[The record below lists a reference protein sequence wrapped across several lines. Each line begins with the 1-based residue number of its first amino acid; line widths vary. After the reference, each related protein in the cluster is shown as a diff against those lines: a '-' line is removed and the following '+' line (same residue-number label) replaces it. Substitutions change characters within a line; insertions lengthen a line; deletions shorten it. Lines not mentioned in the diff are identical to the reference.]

1 MNAATQSHD
10 SQPVHPIVYLKDY
23 QPPIYLVE
31 SVNLNIS
38 IFANGT
44 LVNSSLVMK
53 RQTAGAA
60 LGDLVLLGRDL
71 ELLEV
76 CVNGQELSVDQ
87 YRLDSESLTILNAPD
102 QCVVDT
108 QVRIHPQHNTQLEGL
123 YQAGDLFVTQN
134 EPEGFRKITFFP
146 DRPDVLSV
154 FTTRLE
160 ADQKYPTLLAN
171 GNLIEVGDASEG
183 RHYAIWQ
190 DPTQKPSYLFAC
202 VVGDLAVMKDCY
214 TTIEGR
220 AVSLELYTE
229 AKDLDKCHVG
239 MQALKDSMQWDEQEY
254 GRAYD
259 LDNYMIVAVSQFNM
273 GAMENKGLNI
283 FNTACVLSDPQTTTD
298 PSNFYVKSTIAHE
311 YFHNWTGNRITC
323 RDWFQLCLKEGF
335 TVFRDQSFS
344 ETLQSPAVQRIDDV
358 ASLKSAQF
366 AEDAGPMSHPPRPD
380 QFVEINN
387 FYTATVYDKG
397 AEIAR
402 MIATLLGKQ
411 KFRQGTDEYFRRHDG
426 QAVTVEDLL
435 NSLSDGSGVD
445 VRHFLPWYTQ
455 AGTPTVSGQGQYDA
469 ATQIYRLTLRQ
480 SVKPHAKYP
489 NPKPLPIPVSTAL
502 FERAS
507 GRLLV
512 EQILLLD
519 QPEQSFVFEN
529 IAVAPVASLLRDF
542 SAPVLLDFA
551 YSDVDLAFLVQHET
565 NGFNQW
571 QAAQALLER
580 VLLQGHDV
588 ELYLAAMA
596 HTVPSL
602 AQRDALLTARLLDI
616 PSENYLASRIDRDY
630 APSEVHQRR
639 EVVLNA
645 LAKRLAEY
653 WPVAYAEQ
661 PIVPYVDSSEAM
673 GRRAW
678 RNVVLSMAFRAGL
691 PEAVQWASEQYQAAV
706 CMTERLGALR
716 ALVWNDAAGTADLS
730 VQLLVDFEQRF
741 SAEAL
746 AIDLWFSL
754 QSGKPTVT
762 VAEIQALLQHPR
774 FDYST
779 PNRVRS
785 VTSHF
790 AQNPLAVWTVEGVQF
805 YADLTRQLDS
815 KNPLL
820 ASRILQTLSRW
831 YSLKSPLREQVKAV
845 LQALQVDVSSSS
857 VTETLGNLL
866 QAE

>member
-1 MNAATQSHD
+1 MTLAIQPHD
-10 SQPVHPIVYLKDY
+10 PQQAHPIVYLKDY
-23 QPPIYLVE
+23 QPPTYQVE
-31 SVNLNIS
+31 SVSLNIS

-53 RQTAGAA
+53 RQQM
-60 LGDLVLLGRDL
+60 GDLVLLGRDL

-76 CVNGQELSVDQ
+76 SVNGQELRVDQ
-87 YRLDSESLTILNAPD
+87 YRLDGENLTIFGAPD

-108 QVRIHPQHNTQLEGL
+108 QVRIHPQNNTQLEGL
-123 YQAGDLFVTQN
+123 YQAGELFVTQN

-160 ADQKYPTLLAN
+160 ADKKYPTLLAN
-171 GNLIEVGDASEG
+171 GNLIEAGDASDG

-220 AVSLELYTE
+220 EVSLEFYTE

-239 MQALKDSMQWDEQEY
+239 MQALKDSMHWDEQAY

-259 LDNYMIVAVSQFNM
+259 LDNYMVVAVSQFNM

-283 FNTACVLSDPQTTTD
+283 FNTACVLSDPLITTD

-380 QFVEINN
+380 HFVEINN

-426 QAVTVEDLL
+426 EAVTVEDLL

-455 AGTPTVSGQGQYDA
+455 AGTPTVSGQGEYDA
-469 ATQIYRLTLRQ
+469 ATQTYRLYLRQ

-489 NPKPLPIPVSTAL
+489 SPKPLPIPVSTAL
-502 FERAS
+502 FDRTTGQVLAER
-507 GRLLV
+507 
-512 EQILLLD
+512 ILLLD
-519 QPEQSFVFEN
+519 QPEQNFVFEHV
-529 IAVAPVASLLRDF
+529 AVEPVVSLLRDF
-542 SAPVLLDFA
+542 SAPVLLDFS
-551 YSDVDLAFLVQHET
+551 YTDQDLAFLVQYET

-580 VLLQGHDV
+580 VLLQAHDV
-588 ELYLAAMA
+588 EPYLAAMA
-596 HTVPSL
+596 QTVPSL
-602 AQRDALLTARLLDI
+602 AQRDALLTARLLDV
-616 PSENYLASRIDRDY
+616 PSENYLASRIDQNYEPR
-630 APSEVHQRR
+630 EMHQRR

-645 LAKRLAEY
+645 LAKRLADY

-691 PEAVQWASEQYQAAV
+691 PEAVQWATEQYQVAV

-716 ALVWNDAAGTADLS
+716 ALVWHDAADAAETLAA
-730 VQLLVDFEQRF
+730 FEQRF

-746 AIDLWFSL
+746 AIDLWFSV

-774 FDYST
+774 FDYAT

-805 YADLTRQLDS
+805 YAELTRQLDS

-845 LQALQVDVSSSS
+845 LQTLQADVSSSS

>member
-1 MNAATQSHD
+1 MNIATQPND
-10 SQPVHPIVYLKDY
+10 PQQAHPIVYLKDY
-23 QPPIYLVE
+23 QPPTYQVE
-31 SVNLNIS
+31 SVSLNIS

-53 RQTAGAA
+53 RQQS
-60 LGDLVLLGRDL
+60 GDLVLLGRDL

-76 CVNGQELSVDQ
+76 CVNGQELSTDH
-87 YRLDSESLTILNAPD
+87 YRLDRESLTILGAPD
-102 QCVVDT
+102 QCVVET
-108 QVRIHPQHNTQLEGL
+108 QVRIQPQHNTQLEGL

-160 ADQKYPTLLAN
+160 ADKKYPTLLAN
-171 GNLIEVGDASEG
+171 GNLIEAGDASDG

-202 VVGDLAVMKDCY
+202 VVGDLAVMKDRY
-214 TTIEGR
+214 RTIEGR
-220 AVSLELYTE
+220 EVSLEFYTE

-239 MQALKDSMQWDEQEY
+239 MQALKDSMHWDEQEY

-259 LDNYMIVAVSQFNM
+259 LDSYMVVAVSQFNM

-435 NSLSDGSGVD
+435 NSLSDGSAVD

-455 AGTPTVSGQGQYDA
+455 AGTPTVTGHGEYDA
-469 ATQIYRLTLRQ
+469 STQTYRLTLRQ

-519 QPEQSFVFEN
+519 QSEQSFVFEN
-529 IAVAPVASLLRDF
+529 IIVAPVASLLRDF
-542 SAPVLLDFA
+542 SAPVLLDFD
-551 YSDVDLAFLVQHET
+551 YQDSDLAFLVQYET

-571 QAAQALLER
+571 QAAQQLLER
-580 VLLQGHDV
+580 VLLQGHDA
-588 ELYLAAMA
+588 EPYLTAMA
-596 HTVPSL
+596 QTVPSL
-602 AQRDALLTARLLDI
+602 AQRDALLTARLLDV
-616 PSENYLASRIDRDY
+616 PSENYLASRIDQDY
-630 APSEVHQRR
+630 QPSEMHQRR
-639 EVVLNA
+639 EALLNA
-645 LAKRLAEY
+645 LAQRLADY

-678 RNVVLSMAFRAGL
+678 RNVVLSMVFRAGL
-691 PEAVQWASEQYQAAV
+691 PEAAQWATEQYQVAV

-716 ALVWNDAAGTADLS
+716 ALVWHDAAGAAETLAE
-730 VQLLVDFEQRF
+730 FEQRF

-746 AIDLWFSL
+746 AIDLWFSV

-774 FDYST
+774 FDYTT

-805 YADLTRQLDS
+805 YAELTRQLDS

-845 LQALQVDVSSSS
+845 LQALQADVSSSS

>member
-1 MNAATQSHD
+1 MNIATQPDDAQHA
-10 SQPVHPIVYLKDY
+10 HPIVYLKDY
-23 QPPIYLVE
+23 QPPTYLVE
-31 SVNLNIS
+31 SINLNIS

-53 RQTAGAA
+53 RQAGTG
-60 LGDLVLLGRDL
+60 LGELVLLGRDL

-76 CVNGQELSVDQ
+76 CVNGQELRPDQ
-87 YRLDSESLTILNAPD
+87 YRLDRESLTILGAPD
-102 QCVVDT
+102 QCVVET
-108 QVRIHPQHNTQLEGL
+108 QVRIHPESNTQLEGL
-123 YQAGDLFVTQN
+123 YQAGELFVTQN

-154 FTTRLE
+154 FTTRIE
-160 ADQKYPTLLAN
+160 ADKKYPTLLAN
-171 GNLIEVGDASEG
+171 GNLIEAGDASDG

-190 DPTQKPSYLFAC
+190 DPTKKPSYLFAC
-202 VVGDLAVMKDCY
+202 VVGDLAVLKDRY

-220 AVSLELYTE
+220 EVSLELYTE

-239 MQALKDSMQWDEQEY
+239 MQALKDSMHWDEQEY

-411 KFRQGTDEYFRRHDG
+411 QFRQGTDEYFRRHDG
-426 QAVTVEDLL
+426 EAVTVEDLL

-455 AGTPTVSGQGQYDA
+455 AGTPTVTGQGEYDVV
-469 ATQIYRLTLRQ
+469 TQTYRLSLRQ

-502 FERAS
+502 FDRAN
-507 GRLLV
+507 GQILA
-512 EQILLLD
+512 EQMLLLD
-519 QPEQSFVFEN
+519 QPEQQFVFEN
-529 IAVAPVASLLRDF
+529 IAVEPVVSLLRDF

-551 YSDVDLAFLVQHET
+551 YTDQDLAFLVQYET

-571 QAAQALLER
+571 QAAQELLER
-580 VLLQGHDV
+580 VLLKGHDA
-588 ELYLAAMA
+588 EPYLQAMA
-596 HTVPSL
+596 QTVPSL
-602 AQRDALLTARLLDI
+602 AARDALLTARLLDV
-616 PSENYLASRIDRDY
+616 PSENYLASRIDQDY
-630 APSEVHQRR
+630 EPSEMHQRR
-639 EVVLNA
+639 EALLNA

-653 WPVAYAEQ
+653 WPTAYADQ

-678 RNVVLSMAFRAGL
+678 RNVVLSMAFRVGL
-691 PEAVQWASEQYQAAV
+691 PEAVQWAATQYQAAV

-716 ALVWNDAAGTADLS
+716 ALVWNDAAGAADLS
-730 VQLLVDFEQRF
+730 VQLLADFEQRF
-741 SAEAL
+741 SDEAL
-746 AIDLWFSL
+746 AIDLWFSV

-774 FDYST
+774 FDYTT

-805 YADLTRQLDS
+805 YADLTKHLDA
-815 KNPLL
+815 KNPVL
-820 ASRILQTLSRW
+820 ASRILQALSRW
-831 YSLKSPLREQVKAV
+831 YTLKAPLREQVKAV
-845 LQALQVDVSSSS
+845 LQALQKDVSSSS